1 MTTRLPLH
9 GNPLHQLVTAS
20 TWRAAWCLLAYLV
33 WGWLLW
39 AAVLAATLTAAV
51 LCITLAGIPLLVA
64 AAGVI
69 RGCANAERWRLRGVL
84 AGPIHGGYRAVRRP
98 GILGQVRT
106 RWSDPATWRDFA
118 YLFALFP
125 LLWALDLAVMVVWLV
140 LLGGITV
147 PLWYWAPVGTF
158 NNGQS
163 AHGLQFGYF
172 PNGPSGPGSWG
183 WFVGN
188 LHQALIAAG
197 IFLVLFLLFNYV
209 LVGTARLHARI
220 ASALLRAPADPM
232 AEAREV
238 LTTPGPL
245 GPLHPEPLHPEPL
258 HPQPMHPAN

>member
-1 MTTRLPLH
+1 MNTRLPLYR
-9 GNPLHQLVTAS
+9 NPLHQLVAGS
-20 TWRAAWCLLAYLV
+20 TWRAAWFLLAYLV

-39 AAVLAATLTAAV
+39 AAVFAATLTAAV
-51 LCITLAGIPLLVA
+51 LCITLAGIPLLIA

-69 RGCANAERWRLRGVL
+69 RGCANAERWRLREVL
-84 AGPIHGGYRAVRRP
+84 AGPVHGGYRAVRRP
-98 GILGQVRT
+98 GILSQVRT
-106 RWSDPATWRDFA
+106 RWTDPATWRDFG
-118 YLFALFP
+118 YLFVLFP
-125 LLWALDLAVMVVWLV
+125 LLWTLDFAVIVVWLI

-197 IFLVLFLLFNYV
+197 IFLVLFVLFNYV
-209 LVGTARLHARI
+209 LVGTARLHTRI

-232 AEAREV
+232 AEAKEV
-238 LTTPGPL
+238 LTRPGPL
-245 GPLHPEPLHPEPL
+245 GPLHPEPNPTAQLPS
-258 HPQPMHPAN
+258 QPVHPAN

>member
-1 MTTRLPLH
+1 MSTRLPLY
-9 GNPLHQLVTAS
+9 GNPLRQLVAGS
-20 TWRAAWCLLAYLV
+20 TWRAAWVLLAYLV

-39 AAVLAATLTAAV
+39 AAVLTATLTAAV

-64 AAGVI
+64 AAGVV

-84 AGPIHGGYRAVRRP
+84 AAPVHGGYRPVQRP
-98 GILGQVRT
+98 GILAQVRT

-125 LLWALDLAVMVVWLV
+125 FLWALDLAVTMVWLV
-140 LLGGITV
+140 LLAGITV
-147 PLWYWAPVGTF
+147 PVWYRYIPETF
-158 NNGQS
+158 NNGQT

-183 WFVGN
+183 WFIGN

-209 LVGTARLHARI
+209 LVGTARLHAHI

-232 AEAREV
+232 AAAKEV
-238 LTTPGPL
+238 LTRPGPL
-245 GPLHPEPLHPEPL
+245 GPLHPEPLDT
-258 HPQPMHPAN
+258 QPMHPAN